1 MEEPRLRFLV
11 QRIEKILDALAVK
24 PNDITEIVVRFDGKK
39 ITQVDLNRNLS
50 RFS

>member
-1 MEEPRLRFLV
+1 MEESRWRFLI
-11 QRIEKILDALAVK
+11 QRIEQILDALAVK

-39 ITQVDLNRNLS
+39 LTQVDLNRNLS

>member
-1 MEEPRLRFLV
+1 MEESRQGFLLH
-11 QRIEKILDALAVK
+11 RIEKILDALAVK

-39 ITQVDLNRNLS
+39 LTQVDLHRNLS